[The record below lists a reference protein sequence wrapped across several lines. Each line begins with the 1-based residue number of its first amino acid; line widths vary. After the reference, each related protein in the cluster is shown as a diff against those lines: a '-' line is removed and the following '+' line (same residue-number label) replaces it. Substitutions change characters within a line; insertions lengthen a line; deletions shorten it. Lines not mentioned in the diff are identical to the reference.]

1 MFYMQCVSHKTHYSD
16 HFSIFNRNHLYKM
29 HCMRQMWEGPHLRAK
44 SSHDANV
51 SLGLQYALN
60 MGTLLLKLLHWL
72 FHTHRIIIRQIRG
85 LRDQTWKAIKHQW
98 WIGSCVFKHTNT
110 GWKKKGKGIISE
122 KNEIKNKVAA
132 WCHKGPLFCLKC
144 FV

>member
-29 HCMRQMWEGPHLRAK
+29 HCMRHMWEGPHLRAK

-60 MGTLLLKLLHWL
+60 MGTLLLKLFREANQRSQRPNMKSYKTSVVNWEL
-72 FHTHRIIIRQIRG
+72 
-85 LRDQTWKAIKHQW
+85 
-98 WIGSCVFKHTNT
+98 
-110 GWKKKGKGIISE
+110 
-122 KNEIKNKVAA
+122 
-132 WCHKGPLFCLKC
+132 C
-144 FV
+144 F